1 MMKSCINYYQLSASL
16 IFSISAIKFCLR
28 STFSKLT
35 LNICRI
41 FLTLH
46 KISANLRDLKICGM
60 YCGSRKTDNKF
71 HFKEAIQRPVNNKCQ
86 EIKNNL

>member
-1 MMKSCINYYQLSASL
+1 M
-16 IFSISAIKFCLR
+16 
-28 STFSKLT
+28 
-35 LNICRI
+35 

-71 HFKEAIQRPVNNKCQ
+71 HFKETIHRAVINKC
-86 EIKNNL
+86 